1 MAHSPGARQRAGPV
15 VGSAAVPRHSIFES
29 SLPSRNRPIPAISPA
44 RTLPPAHLWLVLR
57 PGIALRRAGYLA
69 SLQARV
75 RNGAAAQNPMLSSMG
90 PPAPRPSPPQQR
102 RTGAVDSGS
111 YGPGPSGGEAQ
122 QVAAPRGSSPAGV
135 PEPDVLDQPCVFQCR
150 ACKSIVGDTTS
161 LVVAIEEA
169 GVLALSTAT
178 GVECGEELRLSR
190 AGPDSGC
197 TFNALSCATCKAR
210 VGCVYRTTVAALD
223 LARGLFSLQRRS
235 LTSYQLGS
243 GVVAGADEATAAGV
257 ATMPQLVDAVA
268 DQACRLEDV
277 EAAVR
282 ALGAEVARLEEAAEQ
297 AGRVAEQAVQD
308 AAAAR
313 AAADAAAGATG
324 GGGAGRTPRQGSA
337 SGATS
342 ASRTRQKRARE
353 PASGATAPAQ
363 GATTTPTSK
372 TNGSAAKRG
381 SASRGGGGK
390 AADVSSSPAK
400 RAAGTLSSLGG
411 SPASL
416 AVQSAAAARR
426 ASAGSSGKAP
436 RRASLVSL
444 SAAGSGAAVGGAL
457 SPRHASGSPSLLSIG
472 AGSQDRRRSS
482 S

>member
-1 MAHSPGARQRAGPV
+1 
-15 VGSAAVPRHSIFES
+15 
-29 SLPSRNRPIPAISPA
+29 
-44 RTLPPAHLWLVLR
+44 
-57 PGIALRRAGYLA
+57 
-69 SLQARV
+69 
-75 RNGAAAQNPMLSSMG
+75 MG

-102 RTGAVDSGS
+102 RAGGVESAAYDSGAS
-111 YGPGPSGGEAQ
+111 AGEARHADAQ
-122 QVAAPRGSSPAGV
+122 RGSSPASA

-150 ACKSIVGDTTS
+150 ACKSLVGDTTS

-223 LARGLFSLQRRS
+223 LARGLFSLQRRA

-243 GVVAGADEATAAGV
+243 GVVAGADEAAAAGV

-282 ALGAEVARLEEAAEQ
+282 ALGGEVARLEEVAEE
-297 AGRVAEQAVQD
+297 AGRVAAQAVQD

-313 AAADAAAGATG
+313 AAAAAATAAAGS
-324 GGGAGRTPRQGSA
+324 GGAGRTPKQGSGSA
-337 SGATS
+337 SSGA
-342 ASRTRQKRARE
+342 RARRKRPRE
-353 PASGATAPAQ
+353 TTPSAPVSTEGPA
-363 GATTTPTSK
+363 TTPTSRA
-372 TNGSAAKRG
+372 NGSATKKG
-381 SASRGGGGK
+381 SAGRSGSGK
-390 AADVSSSPAK
+390 AAEPARSPAK

-426 ASAGSSGKAP
+426 ASAGSAGKAP

-444 SAAGSGAAVGGAL
+444 SAAGSGAAVGSTL
-457 SPRHASGSPSLLSIG
+457 SPRQTSASPSLLSIG
-472 AGSQDRRRSS
+472 AGAQDRRRSS